1 MKPITSS
8 ELEILWLKTYELRI
22 VGYEMLFTE
31 NIFISCELFFH
42 NLKSYF
48 YELKINLQNATSFLQ
63 AVN

>member
-8 ELEILWLKTYELRI
+8 ELEILLLKTYELRI
-22 VGYEMLFTE
+22 VDYEMLFTE

-42 NLKSYF
+42 NLSYF
-48 YELKINLQNATSFLQ
+48 YELKRNLQNATGFLQ